1 MFRLKEDDVPE
12 QLQWTGK
19 TLAVPPVRY
28 AMRVLA
34 LAGFAVA
41 LVVGSLAVGGFPT
54 ASAEDPEGCEVNDL
68 GTLFSNSLAGLKANG
83 TWTTEDCESRFRAGS
98 DAHTYRFELTSGGRI
113 RIELKSEA
121 DSYLY
126 LLAEDGARI
135 ADNDDGGAGI
145 NARVEADLPPGVYT
159 IEATTVGGRGRGPAD
174 FTLSVSHVAG
184 CDPVHLGV
192 LRLGA
197 DLTASGTWSLDTCGS
212 GFVVEHPAQ
221 RYTFDLSQD
230 GRVRID
236 LMSENGDA
244 VMSLVSPER
253 GVIGANDDGG
263 ERRNSRIEKYLPAG
277 TYLIE
282 ATTYLER
289 DLQPLR
295 ADFDLVVQLVDEEA
309 KQQSFLLK
317 IEESHTPDQVVAGEA
332 FPVHFRVGNVG
343 GGDLSVIGGSAQVYV
358 VGPRVLDFTSP
369 IPASPEL
376 WQTGVAYHTGEQT
389 ATAYSIAV
397 DEVGPLEV
405 TFTRPGT
412 TWLFVGVI
420 TLDRFGDEVGFHG
433 QWRNLVVLSSRTFDP
448 VTVKVDGADYEVSA
462 DAGPDGIVATAVG
475 SVADPEAD
483 VDRSARA
490 KAIYAAGVRT
500 QVLDGI
506 FERSAIAGLSVAEEP
521 TTVSVESPSS
531 SALLKLF
538 ASQYADAVAD
548 SGLADALTAG
558 EATAPDAVEEIALTI
573 GGTASGQYAS
583 LVESWRALQEKVEG
597 GEVLSFAEAFALQ
610 AELAYAERVLAPAI
624 VAGQTVQA
632 SRDAERGWQDPSVR
646 VMFAG
651 LLRYPSC
658 AGGAAVLRRALDLA
672 GSADVDDLVALDG
685 ELRAVLPIYGRAI
698 DGALCGATGVDAANS
713 QFLRGLAIS
722 GSAELRALIAP
733 EPTPSPHR
741 LRIIARLGEDGR
753 LEHGVELANR
763 RQVLPTARFLPA
775 SATADQWSVTSAVE
789 VAGAEIGQ
797 IRTRRLADG
806 RIELGFRSAA
816 GEVIEPEIRY
826 LPADMPVD
834 VWLRSGEI
842 EVPPAPAPDES
853 E

>member
-1 MFRLKEDDVPE
+1 MSRLKEDDVPE

-28 AMRVLA
+28 AMRVLV
-34 LAGFAVA
+34 LAGVAVA
-41 LVVGSLAVGGFPT
+41 LVVGLLAVEGFPT

-126 LLAEDGARI
+126 LLAEDGTRI

-145 NARVEADLPPGVYT
+145 NARVEADLEPGVYT

-174 FTLSVSHVAG
+174 FILSVSRVAG
-184 CDPVHLGV
+184 CDPVHLGA
-192 LRLGA
+192 LELGA

-212 GFVVEHPAQ
+212 GFVVEHPAH
-221 RYTFDLSQD
+221 RYTFDLPVD

-236 LMSENGDA
+236 LMSENGDP

-253 GVIGANDDGG
+253 GVIAANDDGG
-263 ERRNSRIEKYLPAG
+263 ERRNSRIERYLPAG

-309 KQQSFLLK
+309 RQQSFLLK
-317 IEESHTPDQVVAGEA
+317 IEESHTPDQVVAGES
-332 FPVHFRVGNVG
+332 FPIHFRVGNVG
-343 GGDLSVIGGSAQVYV
+343 GGDLSAIGGSAQIYV
-358 VGPRVLDFTSP
+358 VGPRVLDFTAP
-369 IPASPEL
+369 IPASSEL
-376 WQTGVAYHTGEQT
+376 WQTGAAYHTGEQT

-397 DEVGPLEV
+397 DEVRPLEA

-420 TLDRFGDEVGFHG
+420 TQDRFGQQVGFHG
-433 QWRNLVVLSSRTFDP
+433 QWRNLMVVSSRTFGP
-448 VTVKVDGADYEVSA
+448 VTVTVDGADYEVSA
-462 DAGPDGIVATAVG
+462 AANAVGTVTTAVS
-475 SVADPEAD
+475 SVADPDAD
-483 VDRSARA
+483 VDRSVRA
-490 KAIYAAGVRT
+490 KAVYAAGVRT

-506 FERSAIAGLSVAEEP
+506 FDRPAIADLSVTAE
-521 TTVSVESPSS
+521 TTTISVESPSS

-538 ASQYADAVAD
+538 ASQYADAVAA
-548 SGLADALTAG
+548 SGLADALAAG
-558 EATAPDAVEEIALTI
+558 EAIAPGAVEDIALTI
-573 GGTASGQYAS
+573 GGTASSQYAA
-583 LVESWRALQEKVEG
+583 LVESWSALHDRVEG
-597 GEVLSFAEAFALQ
+597 GEALSFADAFALQ

-624 VAGQTVQA
+624 AAGETVQA
-632 SRDAERGWQDPSVR
+632 SREAELGWQDPGVR
-646 VMFAG
+646 AMFAG

-658 AGGAAVLRRALDLA
+658 DDGPEVLRRALDAA
-672 GSADVDDLVALDG
+672 GAADVDDLIALDG

-698 DGALCGATGVDAANS
+698 DGVLCGAVAVDPVNS
-713 QFLRGLAIS
+713 AFLRSLALT
-722 GSAELRALIAP
+722 GSAELRGLIAP
-733 EPTPSPHR
+733 ETAPSPHR

-753 LEHGVELANR
+753 IEHGVEFANR
-763 RQVLPTARFLPA
+763 RQVLPTARFLGADAPA
-775 SATADQWSVTSAVE
+775 GQWRVTSAVE
-789 VAGAEIGQ
+789 VAGAEIGT

-816 GEVIEPEIRY
+816 GEAIEPEVRY

-834 VWLRSGEI
+834 VWLRTGEI
-842 EVPPAPAPDES
+842 EVPPAPDDS